1 MLFIG
6 ISLNRFELGAIERGG
21 RRDVSW
27 PPVWNAP
34 HLEVDVSESTA
45 RLAEVADSLHD
56 RLESEDLRRPRWRI
70 YCDVVSCWKELA
82 RVQGVPVH
90 GGRSLKGG
98 LHLPVVAT
106 GSELDLGEVGDEDEE
121 GRRRRLHPERCESS
135 DAIRTGRMQRARIH
149 YLHRIIATPRVRPA
163 QAGRTW
169 PRGGTPAGLTRP
181 SDAELDGPRPVEFSR
196 SENRR
201 PSLDRDR
208 TAPRDQRHRWIESP
222 EGEGASQSDDRDSTR
237 GVTVP
242 PPGGNSRN
250 ERRTGLKGAREGPR
264 EGGERKDLT
273 ESGEEGRERERERV
287 EERKRNRG
295 ENRGATKTSWTVS
308 NATEELDLDLE

>member
-1 MLFIG
+1 M
-6 ISLNRFELGAIERGG
+6 
-21 RRDVSW
+21 
-27 PPVWNAP
+27 
-34 HLEVDVSESTA
+34 
-45 RLAEVADSLHD
+45 
-56 RLESEDLRRPRWRI
+56 
-70 YCDVVSCWKELA
+70 VSCWKELA

-237 GVTVP
+237 GVTGTVP
-242 PPGGNSRN
+242 IIIRQTWEARNLRYCLLAHDTHTILLAHNTHTIVCQPQYLPMYSRRS
-250 ERRTGLKGAREGPR
+250 EYSKCLSVRPR
-264 EGGERKDLT
+264 L
-273 ESGEEGRERERERV
+273 S
-287 EERKRNRG
+287 
-295 ENRGATKTSWTVS
+295 
-308 NATEELDLDLE
+308 LQH